1 MGHKQTEELLELRQG
16 VQVSLQKIE
25 RLEEKIFEK
34 DLNIQELVL
43 KLAGCQE
50 QSLEQIEQLRKQVE
64 NQNSRHCAE
73 TKEKEDTIK
82 DLRQKL

>member
-50 QSLEQIEQLRKQVE
+50 
-64 NQNSRHCAE
+64 
-73 TKEKEDTIK
+73 
-82 DLRQKL
+82 